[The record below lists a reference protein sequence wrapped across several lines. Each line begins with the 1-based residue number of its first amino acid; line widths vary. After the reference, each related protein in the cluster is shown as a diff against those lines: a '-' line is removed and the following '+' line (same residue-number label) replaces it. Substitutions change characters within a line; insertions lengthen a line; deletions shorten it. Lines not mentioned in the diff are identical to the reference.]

1 MKNQY
6 IEHIMALTGGI
17 VVEIINKYV
26 FGPSLIFFLLLYNVI
41 YFHIETSAFIMGLW
55 EKFPHLEMVVSLFCS
70 HPTLS
75 GTWM

>member
-41 YFHIETSAFIMGLW
+41 YFHIETSAFIMGL
-55 EKFPHLEMVVSLFCS
+55 
-70 HPTLS
+70 
-75 GTWM
+75 